1 MQIGKVTVLDVNLD
15 VSIRDLYSEIKI
27 FSIQVRGD
35 IWIMKSQFNICC
47 SWGLLKV

>member
-27 FSIQVRGD
+27 FPFKLEEVI
-35 IWIMKSQFNICC
+35 KNISC
-47 SWGLLKV
+47 SWGLLKI